1 MIQQLVIKNFTI
13 IDDLTLDLFDGFNVL
28 TGETGAG
35 KSIIIDALGLLLG
48 DRASSSLVRKG
59 AKKAYIEGV
68 FTLNLELK
76 KKIEVILDDEIDN
89 TLILSKDIYEDGRSI
104 SKVNGR
110 NTTLNIIKQ
119 ISQLMIDIHS
129 QHDNQFLLNAKFYLN
144 LLESFGNNKHLEIKN
159 SYLDLYN
166 DYLVKNKKYEEILN
180 AHFSEDEVDFIRFQ
194 VKELEDLNLQEG
206 EIEALEAEQKRIN
219 AFEKISLH
227 SKEAIDAL
235 ESDQGALNS
244 LYYAKKA
251 IESLQN
257 YDEFKEYVEP
267 INDLYYKCDD
277 LLSNFKDTYNS
288 LDFDERRLDEIQ
300 NRLFQINK
308 FKRKYGKD
316 YESINNALIE
326 LQEKLAIYEEHE
338 ILLSRYEKEKD
349 LAYVKALEKAKEL
362 TSSRKEL
369 AKLLENKILIQL
381 KDLYLEN
388 ARFNVDFKTSVNLYN
403 EGLDKIDFLISM
415 NPGQPLNSLS
425 KVASGG
431 EISRLMLGLKVIFSR
446 YFNISTVIFDEV
458 DTGVSGKVARA
469 VGLKMKELADNIQII
484 AITHLP
490 QVASLADNH
499 FHVSKVA
506 ENDSTHTIVTKLS
519 KDQQVQEIAKLLS
532 GDEVTKGALDNA
544 KELIEAKQ

>member
-13 IDDLTLDLFDGFNVL
+13 IDDLSLDLFNGFNVL

-48 DRASSSLVRKG
+48 DRASSSLVRNG

-68 FTLNLELK
+68 FTLNSSLK
-76 KKIEVILDDEIDN
+76 KKIEEILDDEIDE
-89 TLILSKDIYEDGRSI
+89 TLILSKDIHEDGRSI

-110 NTTLNIIKQ
+110 NTTVNIIKQ
-119 ISQLMIDIHS
+119 IAQLMIDIHS
-129 QHDNQFLLNAKFYLN
+129 QHDNQFLLNAKFYLS
-144 LLESFGNNKHLEIKN
+144 LLESFGDDKYLNIKN
-159 SYLDLYN
+159 EYLDLYH
-166 DYLVKNKKYEEILN
+166 DYLNKNKKYEEILN

-257 YDEFKEYVEP
+257 YEEFNDFVEP

-316 YESINNALIE
+316 YESINNALID
-326 LQEKLAIYEEHE
+326 LQEKLAIYEEHG
-338 ILLSRYEKEKD
+338 ILLSRYEKEKNQ
-349 LAYVKALEKAKEL
+349 AYLKALEKAKEL

-388 ARFNVDFKTSVNLYN
+388 ARFNVDFKTAVNLSN

-506 ENDSTHTIVTKLS
+506 ENNSTHTIVTKLL

-544 KELIEAKQ
+544 KELIESKI